1 MAELTITAANVKAT
15 ATTSVSLV
23 QFGEAVDQGEVV
35 YLKTSDS
42 KYWLANNGAE
52 ATSDVAGV
60 ALTPNIA
67 DGYGIIAK
75 SGQVDLGATLSVG
88 QTYALASTSGKI
100 ELESDVGSGEYVTLL
115 GVAATAALIDLDIV
129 VSGTAH
135 A

>member
-15 ATTSVSLV
+15 ATTSISLV
-23 QFGEAVDQGEVV
+23 QFGEAVDQGEAV

-52 ATSDVAGV
+52 ATADVAGV